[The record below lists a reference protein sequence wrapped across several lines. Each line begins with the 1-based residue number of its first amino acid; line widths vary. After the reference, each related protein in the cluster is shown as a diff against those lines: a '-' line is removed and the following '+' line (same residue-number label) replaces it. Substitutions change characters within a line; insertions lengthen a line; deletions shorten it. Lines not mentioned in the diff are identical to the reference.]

1 MTSFDRWFRCKISK
15 KQRAHIEL
23 EESGGGARAMPQ
35 QIIQGPYL
43 HDVYTG
49 EEEGQLQLVP

>member
-15 KQRAHIEL
+15 KQRAQIES
-23 EESGGGARAMPQ
+23 EESGGAARAMPQ

-49 EEEGQLQLVP
+49 TGEGKLVP